1 MYALEH
7 NIGIHNGKFPK
18 YFQREVMNLYNL
30 KQLPVLFCTSTIVE
44 GVNTNAKT
52 VILYNN
58 PSGDNDSGKKFL
70 LLNINGRAGRYLRH
84 FVGNIVYLDVG
95 SKKIETV
102 DSISLDFKLYSED
115 ALLEPLDLESVDE
128 SDLSPANKARKA
140 AIVLDKW
147 LLPDAVFEQNRLIER
162 KKQEKILRKLCEP
175 KIFYRLCGIER
186 ASISQFMSQYFEI
199 ILGVWASVG
208 EIQATQIEAIKY
220 FAQNYAQNG
229 YPGVLK
235 YKFDNYAKFKVA
247 AQTDSDFVNDTYK
260 EVFRNV
266 KDTIEYQLPRI
277 LSLFETLI
285 NRAYELKSRPLAAP
299 LDLSKIIRYFEIGAQ
314 TELGIDM
321 IERGVPIITVR
332 KIEKKRIVGET
343 LSLQKG
349 YIKENISKFLF
360 DLDDYEKHLLKKY
373 LDEHA

>member
-1 MYALEH
+1 M
-7 NIGIHNGKFPK
+7 
-18 YFQREVMNLYNL
+18 
-30 KQLPVLFCTSTIVE
+30 
-44 GVNTNAKT
+44 
-52 VILYNN
+52 
-58 PSGDNDSGKKFL
+58 
-70 LLNINGRAGRYLRH
+70 
-84 FVGNIVYLDVG
+84 
-95 SKKIETV
+95 
-102 DSISLDFKLYSED
+102 
-115 ALLEPLDLESVDE
+115 
-128 SDLSPANKARKA
+128 
-140 AIVLDKW
+140 
-147 LLPDAVFEQNRLIER
+147 
-162 KKQEKILRKLCEP
+162 
-175 KIFYRLCGIER
+175 
-186 ASISQFMSQYFEI
+186 
-199 ILGVWASVG
+199 G
-208 EIQATQIEAIKY
+208 EIQETQIEAIKY

-247 AQTDSDFVNDTYK
+247 DQTDSDFVNDTYK

-285 NRAYELKSRPLAAP
+285 NRAHELKNRPLATP
-299 LDLSKIIRYFEIGAQ
+299 LDMSKIIRYFEIGAQ

-349 YIKENISKFLF
+349 YIKENISRFLY

-373 LDEHA
+373 LDDHA

>member
-1 MYALEH
+1 
-7 NIGIHNGKFPK
+7 
-18 YFQREVMNLYNL
+18 MNLYNL

-58 PSGDNDSGKKFL
+58 PLGDNDSGKKFI

-102 DSISLDFKLYSED
+102 DNISLDFKLYSED
-115 ALLEPLDLESVDE
+115 VLLDYLDLESVDE
-128 SDLSPANKARKA
+128 SDLSPANRKRKSD
-140 AIVLDKW
+140 IVLNKQ
-147 LLPDAVFEQNRLIER
+147 LLPDSVFEQNRLIER
-162 KKQEKILRKLCEP
+162 KKQERILCKLCDP
-175 KIFYRLCGIER
+175 VVFYKLRGIER
-186 ASISQFMSQYFEI
+186 SSISQFMSQYFEV

-208 EIQATQIEAIKY
+208 EIQKNQIEAIKF
-220 FAQNYAQNG
+220 FAQNYASNG

-235 YKFDNYAKFKVA
+235 YKFDNYAKYKTDD
-247 AQTDSDFVNDTYK
+247 QTDANYVNETYK

-266 KDTIEYQLPRI
+266 KDTIEYQLPRV

-285 NRAYELKSRPLAAP
+285 NRAYELRNCPLQTP

-343 LSLQKG
+343 LSLQKW
-349 YIKENISKFLF
+349 YIKENITKFLF
-360 DLDDYEKHLLKKY
+360 DLDDYEKHLVKKY
-373 LDEHA
+373 LDEQV